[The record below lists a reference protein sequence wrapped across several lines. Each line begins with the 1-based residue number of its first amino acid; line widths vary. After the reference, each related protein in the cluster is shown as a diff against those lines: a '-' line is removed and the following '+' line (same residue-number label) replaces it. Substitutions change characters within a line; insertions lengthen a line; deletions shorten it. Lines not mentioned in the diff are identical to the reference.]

1 MTEPNS
7 VTIAVT
13 SIEARDGTCVVCVSI
28 KNPPWAPIS
37 VEVPVKDLTDPTD
50 ALEQARTK
58 VKEFGEALALQN
70 KQEGFASLWLDRA
83 PKSFGI
89 ATVASFSGRAVN
101 AGWTERLRR
110 RGWSR

>member
-1 MTEPNS
+1 MTESNS

-13 SIEARDGTCVVCVSI
+13 SIEAREGTCVVCVSI

-58 VKEFGEALALQN
+58 IQEFGEALVRQTS
-70 KQEGFASLWLDRA
+70 KKGSLT
-83 PKSFGI
+83 FG
-89 ATVASFSGRAVN
+89 
-101 AGWTERLRR
+101 
-110 RGWSR
+110 

>member
-1 MTEPNS
+1 MTESNS

-13 SIEARDGTCVVCVSI
+13 SIEAREGTCVICVSI

-58 VKEFGEALALQN
+58 VKEFGEALVSQTS
-70 KQEGFASLWLDRA
+70 KKGSLT
-83 PKSFGI
+83 FG
-89 ATVASFSGRAVN
+89 
-101 AGWTERLRR
+101 
-110 RGWSR
+110 